1 MEEIKSIEK
10 RKITSQSLVDELLKN
25 HEELK
30 NTMKDSYE
38 DVSAEAKSLLN
49 VLQRAP
55 GGDAPDS
62 REEKAKSRLSDYTE
76 AASHVMDM
84 IVELYEQN
92 KQLQIVW
99 EKQKTKISQKYKLS
113 IFETESAKVSLLYFR
128 KFLIYCS
135 NLSLSLLLMKMPI

>member
-1 MEEIKSIEK
+1 MEEIQSIEK
-10 RKITSQSLVDELLKN
+10 RKITSQILVDELLKN
-25 HEELK
+25 HDELK
-30 NTMKDSYE
+30 NTMKESYD

-76 AASHVMDM
+76 AASHVMNM

-99 EKQKTKISQKYKLS
+99 EKQKTKINQKYKLS
-113 IFETESAKVSLLYFR
+113 IFETESAKVSLLFVFASISILKR
-128 KFLIYCS
+128 GFVFD
-135 NLSLSLLLMKMPI
+135 

>member
-1 MEEIKSIEK
+1 MEEIQSIEK
-10 RKITSQSLVDELLKN
+10 RKITSQILVDELLKN
-25 HEELK
+25 HDELK
-30 NTMKDSYE
+30 NAMKESYD

-113 IFETESAKVSLLYFR
+113 IFETESAKVSLLFVFASISILKR
-128 KFLIYCS
+128 GFIFD
-135 NLSLSLLLMKMPI
+135 